1 MLYRLPLI
9 MMMIMR
15 PISDPISTVP
25 RVATTQTM
33 FHIVDS
39 CPSTK
44 LDGGLSDSTLQMTK
58 QSTGWQSLERWTAN
72 KRRRRHVI
80 SIEKQTSPFP
90 SSSGSAIIVPDPQM
104 SIPALTVRYFHG
116 KDIVCGPKT
125 FASNYNRSQNHAAK
139 PTPNVKSS
147 QCISDKIFVLLY
159 IIVFWLLTFLFFVKW

>member
-1 MLYRLPLI
+1 MTPSVLCHVWP
-9 MMMIMR
+9 R
-15 PISDPISTVP
+15 PRRCFTLSTHACRQSWMAV
-25 RVATTQTM
+25 
-33 FHIVDS
+33 
-39 CPSTK
+39 CP
-44 LDGGLSDSTLQMTK
+44 DSTLQMTK
-58 QSTGWQSLERWTAN
+58 QSTGWQNLERWTAN